1 MRKEVIDMRKE
12 GEQIAVLYR
21 SEDPQN
27 IYAYSPGVCI
37 LPDGRMIATMDQG
50 GPGVASLKGV
60 KGAIG
65 KTFVQGK
72 IFVSDDR
79 GESWRHV
86 ADTPMQHARPFAAG
100 NSVYVLGHAGDL
112 IIVRSDDGG
121 ETWSEPKRLTEGQK
135 WHQAPCNV
143 HYTRGNVYLVME
155 RQMYDD
161 CHTWN
166 VSVLAPVLMRGAVN
180 DDLTR
185 AENWTF
191 ASELCCRDTV
201 IPERCNYF
209 GVPFYTSL
217 GTVTNV
223 LCTEPAKR
231 HFPPPGWLETNV
243 VQFTDPRHIW
253 YDPEGRT
260 FHLWMRAHTGGTN
273 MAAILKVVENDDGSM
288 TTMTE
293 KAPSGNELIY
303 VPCPG
308 GEMKFHIL
316 YDEISS
322 LFWMVATQPTDSM
335 IRPDCLESD
344 RYDLPN
350 NERQRL
356 VLYFSRNCVD
366 WCFAGLIDAGDTQ
379 GQARHY
385 ASMAIMDD
393 DLIVLSRSGDGEAL
407 SAHNTNMI
415 TVHRVKKFRSLIY

>member
-1 MRKEVIDMRKE
+1 MNKIA
-12 GEQIAVLYR
+12 EQIAVLYR
-21 SEDPQN
+21 SSDPAN
-27 IYAYSPGVCI
+27 VYAYSPGVCI
-37 LPDGRMIATMDQG
+37 LPSGRIIATMDQG
-50 GPGVASLKGV
+50 GPGVPELTGV
-60 KGAIG
+60 KGYIG
-65 KTFVQGK
+65 KSAVQGK
-72 IFVSDDR
+72 IFLSDDG
-79 GESWRHV
+79 GETWSHV

-112 IIVRSDDGG
+112 VIVRSDDDGQ
-121 ETWSEPKRLTEGQK
+121 TWSDPVKLTEGQK

-143 HYTRGNVYLVME
+143 HYAKNNVYLVME

-161 CHTWN
+161 CRTWQ
-166 VSVLAPVLMRGAVN
+166 VSVLAPVLMRASVQ
-180 DDLTR
+180 DDLTKR
-185 AENWTF
+185 ESWTF
-191 ASELCCRDTV
+191 ASEMCCRDTV
-201 IPERCNYF
+201 DLDKCKYF
-209 GVPFYTSL
+209 GMPFYTSL
-217 GTVTNV
+217 KTVTNV

-253 YDPEGRT
+253 YDPNGKT

-273 MAAILKVVENDDGSM
+273 YAAILKVVENDDGSM

-293 KAPSGNELIY
+293 TLPSGDELVY

-316 YDEISS
+316 YDAESA
-322 LFWMVATQPTDSM
+322 LFWMVSTQPTDSM
-335 IRPDCLESD
+335 IRPECLEQD

-366 WCFAGLIDAGDTQ
+366 WCFAGLVDCGETQ

-385 ASMAIMDD
+385 ASMAILKN
-393 DLIVLSRSGDGEAL
+393 DLIVLSRSGDKDAL

-415 TVHRVKKFRSLIY
+415 TVHKVQGFRKLIY